1 VSFSLYSQ
9 EMKRAISDPKL
20 LAVLVLLFV
29 VSSGTTHAN
38 PIQAAETPLAAATD
52 PKALLERVAET
63 YRNLKSYAFD
73 LTLLTD
79 IRSAAGRKSVET
91 HLELTNVRPD
101 KLRILISGGLGEV
114 QVYSDGAV
122 SSIFVPALKQY
133 TRKATSD
140 AKAAAADGAS
150 RFAAIAMQVLEQFE
164 QISSGVHTAKFLP
177 TEKLEVG
184 DTQVECRVVAVE
196 LEEQD
201 PDEKRLRTYWI
212 DSQRN
217 LVLKA
222 VQLDKL
228 SGDAANSLE
237 TEITTT
243 FRKAQSNPSIPD
255 STFAFKPPADAK
267 EVEAFRKPRPVA
279 IEIGSEA
286 ADFQLKDLEG
296 REIQLKSLRGNVVL
310 LNFWA
315 TWCGPCR
322 LEMPVIEKLH
332 QQLHGKGLRVFGVN
346 DEEIDTIRE
355 YVAEHEYS
363 FPTLV
368 DTDQEAMNLYRIRG
382 IPTMVVIDREGK
394 IAQYRM
400 GLSREGDLRLW
411 LRKAGIE

>member
-1 VSFSLYSQ
+1 
-9 EMKRAISDPKL
+9 MKRAIFNPKL

-29 VSSGTTHAN
+29 GTVATAL
-38 PIQAAETPLAAATD
+38 PAYSFQTPDTSPSTAD
-52 PKALLERVAET
+52 PKTLLEKVAET
-63 YRNLKSYAFD
+63 YRNLKAYEFD
-73 LTLLTD
+73 FTLVTE
-79 IRSAAGRKSVET
+79 IRGAGGRKSVET
-91 HLELTNVRPD
+91 HIELTNVRPD
-101 KLRILISGGLGEV
+101 RLRILISGGLGEV

-122 SSIFVPALKQY
+122 SSVFIPALKQY
-133 TRKATSD
+133 TRKTTSN
-140 AKAAAADGAS
+140 AKVAAADGVS

-164 QISSGVHTAKFLP
+164 RISSSVHTAKILQ

-184 DTQVECRVVAVE
+184 DSQVECLVIEVE

-201 PDEKRLRTYWI
+201 PEEKRLRTYWI
-212 DSQRN
+212 DAQRN
-217 LVLKA
+217 LVLKV
-222 VQLDKL
+222 VQFDKL
-228 SGDAANSLE
+228 SGEATNALE

-243 FRKAQSNPSIPD
+243 FRKAESNPSIPD

-267 EVEAFRKPRPVA
+267 EVEAFRKPRPAA

-296 REIQLKSLRGNVVL
+296 REVQLKSLRGNVVL

-346 DEEIDTIRE
+346 DEEIETIRE

-368 DTDQEAMNLYRIRG
+368 DMDQQAMNLYRIRG

-400 GLSREGDLRLW
+400 GLSREGDLRTW